1 MLQQT
6 VVKSVIPFYEKF
18 LKKWPN
24 LNSFK
29 NASLEEILFIWQGLG
44 YYQRAKNL
52 FKAKE
57 FLNFIE
63 DYVGVKISLISNGPN
78 REDLIHR

>member
-6 VVKSVIPFYEKF
+6 VVKSVIPYYDKF

-57 FLNFIE
+57 FLKKNKLVVE
-63 DYVGVKISLISNGPN
+63 SQSLKKFL
-78 REDLIHR
+78 E